1 MAFYET
7 VSLRL
12 QTLEL
17 MLDTSLMRTLLV
29 YAESTAADVS
39 NLVSALSEAL
49 GPETDAELHNVPKV
63 YIRWLNFQPL
73 RVLLSCRS
81 VAGGHGLERLTDGAP
96 PGVAGLLHVVSTML
110 SNIDRAPLRL
120 KESRGTASTPTHAP
134 RAAATPLTQ
143 RPRSAPPT
151 CARHLCSTIASRVRG
166 RSPPRL
172 ARPTRNRWS
181 RSFTSSSSLSS
192 CSATRAASSRRWRQ
206 V

>member
-110 SNIDRAPLRL
+110 SNIDRAPLR
-120 KESRGTASTPTHAP
+120 G
-134 RAAATPLTQ
+134 
-143 RPRSAPPT
+143 
-151 CARHLCSTIASRVRG
+151 
-166 RSPPRL
+166 
-172 ARPTRNRWS
+172 
-181 RSFTSSSSLSS
+181 
-192 CSATRAASSRRWRQ
+192 
-206 V
+206 